1 MATESYLLRDAVGV
15 RPDETMQRLVTGG
28 PVRATQKTVTAGGGP
43 AIWRWHV
50 CGSAGSWDLNAC
62 ESALGTV
69 SRSGDGLVNLVAAT
83 PC

>member
-1 MATESYLLRDAVGV
+1 
-15 RPDETMQRLVTGG
+15 
-28 PVRATQKTVTAGGGP
+28 VRASQKTVTAGGGP